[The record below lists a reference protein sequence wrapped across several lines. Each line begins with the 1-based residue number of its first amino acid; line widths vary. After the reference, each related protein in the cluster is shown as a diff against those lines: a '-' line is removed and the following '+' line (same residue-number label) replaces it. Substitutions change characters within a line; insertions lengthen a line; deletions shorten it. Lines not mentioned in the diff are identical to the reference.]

1 MSHLYVVWCGY
12 GGRSVERVWCN
23 LVWHHGSS
31 HRALFPWVVTNV
43 LVGSSDCIIVQ
54 AVKCKFVQPSS
65 LLFVDKLGAVTRANS
80 HPEVPFTEVVTV
92 EVGWSTLIVK
102 AVKNVVSKISVNK
115 YLFDFDRLL
124 CSIICLCHFW
134 DPQNDDR
141 KSQK

>member
-65 LLFVDKLGAVTRANS
+65 LLFADVAFPLELGAVTRANS

-92 EVGWSTLIVK
+92 EVGWSTSTVK
-102 AVKNVVSKISVNK
+102 AVKNKVEHMVSTPSIVEK
-115 YLFDFDRLL
+115 FLL
-124 CSIICLCHFW
+124 KSGIHL
-134 DPQNDDR
+134 PQGPMNNN
-141 KSQK
+141 